1 VVVVE
6 KRMQPTASPLFD
18 QILWDE
24 VTLPVASVNEVGV
37 GCRAGPVIAEAV
49 ILPRNASLNGVTDS
63 KLLTAKRRATLF
75 DAIREGAVAIGVGR
89 VEDYRGTLKCI
100 GSFLASG

>member
-1 VVVVE
+1 M
-6 KRMQPTASPLFD
+6 RLLCPSPASTKSA
-18 QILWDE
+18 WG
-24 VTLPVASVNEVGV
+24 A
-37 GCRAGPVIAEAV
+37 RAGAVIAEAV

-89 VEDYRGTLKCI
+89 VEDYI
-100 GSFLASG
+100 AEH

>member
-1 VVVVE
+1 
-6 KRMQPTASPLFD
+6 MQPTASPLFD
-18 QILWDE
+18 QLLWDE
-24 VTLPVASVNEVGV
+24 VTLPVAGVNEVGV